1 MILFFRHEK
10 QLHQPSMSDQG
21 ILRSSKKSDVI
32 ECIKPVLQD
41 EEIVKYLT
49 VERSY
54 IC

>member
-32 ECIKPVLQD
+32 ECIKPVL
-41 EEIVKYLT
+41 
-49 VERSY
+49 
-54 IC
+54 

>member
-41 EEIVKYLT
+41 EEILKYLT